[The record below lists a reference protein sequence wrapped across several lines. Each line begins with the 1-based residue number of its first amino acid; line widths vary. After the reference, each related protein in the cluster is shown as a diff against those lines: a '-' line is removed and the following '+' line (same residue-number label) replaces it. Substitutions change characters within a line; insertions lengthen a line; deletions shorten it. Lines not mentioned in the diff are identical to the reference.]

1 MHKRIERIDVFVF
14 ERDRKAAYLG
24 DLGDGEFALGDSHIV
39 RRFNGTVY
47 PRFDR
52 SVVVRLTDADGA
64 IGWGETYGL
73 VAPKAVAA
81 LIEDLLGPYL
91 MMLDPARPDAT
102 WDALYELQRV
112 RGYWGGYLADTLAA
126 LDIALWDLYARS
138 RGESL
143 QAALG
148 RPGAGELPAYVS
160 GLPEATRA
168 ARLELA
174 QSWQARGFDKVK
186 IPVSHSD
193 DGDIAGEFD
202 SLRSGLGADQ
212 KIAVDVHW
220 TCTADQAIA
229 MAESLRPFDPWFFEA
244 PVASEDIAAQHAVG
258 KSIACPLALGEEWRS
273 EWDYRPRAGAAAIV
287 QPEMGHTGVTQF
299 ARIAARAR
307 KDGAQVIP
315 HATIGLGLFANAS
328 LRAGLAAGTEA
339 HEFQHTIYPANAAL
353 LDGAADCENGA
364 FRIPDSAGHGTIPN
378 AAGMAHLKP
387 LLSL

>member
-1 MHKRIERIDVFVF
+1 MHKRIEKIEVFTF
-14 ERDRKAAYLG
+14 ERSRNTTYLG
-24 DLGDGEFALGDSHIV
+24 DLGDGEFALGDSHVV

-52 SVVVRLTDADGA
+52 SVVLRLTDADGA
-64 IGWGETYGL
+64 TGWGETYGL

-91 MMLDPARPDAT
+91 MMLDPGRPDAT

-112 RGYWGGYLADTLAA
+112 RGYWGGYLADALAA
-126 LDIALWDLYARS
+126 LDIALWDLFARS

-148 RPGAGELPAYVS
+148 RPGVGALPAYVS
-160 GLPEATRA
+160 GLPGASKA

-202 SLRSGLGADQ
+202 SLRRGLGADQ

-220 TCTADQAIA
+220 TCSAEAAIA
-229 MAESLRPFDPWFFEA
+229 MAGSLAPYDPWFFEA

-258 KSIACPLALGEEWRS
+258 RAIACPLALGEEWRT

-299 ARIAARAR
+299 IRIAERAR
-307 KDGAQVIP
+307 TDGAQIIP

-328 LRAGLAAGTEA
+328 LRAALAAGAEA
-339 HEFQHTIYPANAAL
+339 HEFQHTIYPENAAL
-353 LDGAADCENGA
+353 LEGAASCEAGA
-364 FRIPDSAGHGTIPN
+364 FHIPDSPGHGTIPN
-378 AAGMAHLKP
+378 EDAMAHLKP
-387 LLSL
+387 LLTL